1 MSSIDDINKTIRTLV
16 RETLG
21 MPENS
26 VRKAKQT
33 APTGKQTDQFATVLI
48 TLVDPVGQDDRILE
62 AEDAQSL
69 NVTEIIIGQRR
80 LVASVQFFRGDAYT
94 KACRLQTLISLSSVV
109 AKAQMAGIGSI
120 TASAAK
126 NLTAVIDAGWEERAQ
141 IDLEFY
147 LVAREIQSIPTF
159 GRFPIDVSTTSSTTS
174 SEVIAP

>member
-1 MSSIDDINKTIRTLV
+1 MTLDDINKTLRQFV

-26 VRKAKQT
+26 VRKANQK

-48 TLVDPVGQDDRILE
+48 TLVDPVGQDDRLLFE
-62 AEDAQSL
+62 EDAPSL
-69 NVTEIIIGQRR
+69 NVTEVVIGQRR
-80 LVASVQFFRGDAYT
+80 LVASVQFFRGDAFT

-109 AKAQMAGIGSI
+109 TKAQLVGIGSI
-120 TASAAK
+120 TASAAR
-126 NLTAVIDAGWEERAQ
+126 NITAVVDADWEERAQ

-147 LVAREIQSIPTF
+147 LIAKEVQSIPTF